1 MTTTD
6 ATRMDD
12 DDHATHAALRS
23 SKTGVRDS
31 LGSTIVPP
39 PPSDSASDRS
49 SYDEDLDE
57 DLSAVD
63 GDEGRTMEDEDPE
76 PAFETIERGPLADF
90 DDDELRGILA
100 RADLDAEDDDEDFLD
115 DDDVN
120 DEDDDEEDL
129 GEGAARRAP
138 MSTSAALAAL
148 KSTRP
153 RTARAPVAPAN
164 AAAGGGGHDAAGKKK
179 KPPNPGKIIVGPNLA
194 AKAWFADLATLRNRQ
209 RLVEHRELAPALD
222 KLEPELESTARRDAE
237 ASRRAQLALG
247 GDLAGRLKRVREAV
261 NELGVHVVNIRGG
274 DEYVRELGRLMD
286 GAERDIVALK
296 EAQRSAFDA
305 LQKEEKE
312 LSRYVDDFAARLDDP
327 SWGAGASR
335 ALVAGIDA
343 RNAKAQRKIYGTKRP
358 VSAGTVLR
366 GAPRDEPWTV
376 ERTSHFSANNKTP
389 ARKGASPGS
398 PSPRSTSPS
407 SSKPRPATAR
417 DRVGPWARG
426 VATTSARRTPGRGGD
441 SPGDDDSPGWGDDS
455 PGDESEKRAPPAAVA
470 EYERY
475 MSDYGPT
482 GGWADVD
489 HSRWRRCLARCNMN
503 YGNAV
508 VLAAEELA
516 PFGIERAEV
525 VRHARWDAEREE
537 LHEARK
543 AAVAQWRTTQR
554 EAERSKREA
563 LDDTMRAREVS
574 ARREREERF
583 NARRLEEK
591 ARLAE
596 WREKKRSEEEAASA
610 ARREAERA
618 AVAARAEAA
627 RVKKK
632 EREEREARNAAR
644 AQARWEAA
652 EAARA
657 AAEAAA
663 EALIPKA
670 VDVSAAEAKAE
681 RDRLAQRALETAK
694 KRREAATARDKA
706 LSERLERQKAAAEK
720 LAARRRLA
728 EGRSEEVAAD
738 PDRVTRAT
746 AAHAMRVA
754 SDRPDRGLFDSRPAV
769 QYVQHRATPSWTS
782 GVIR

>member
-1 MTTTD
+1 MTNTD

-63 GDEGRTMEDEDPE
+63 GDEERTMEDEDPE

-164 AAAGGGGHDAAGKKK
+164 AAAAAAADAAGKKK

-222 KLEPELESTARRDAE
+222 KLEPDLESTARRDAE
-237 ASRRAQLALG
+237 ASRRAQLALS

-312 LSRYVDDFAARLDDP
+312 LSRYVDDFAAAIGRSLLGRGRLP
-327 SWGAGASR
+327 R
-335 ALVAGIDA
+335 ARRGH
-343 RNAKAQRKIYGTKRP
+343 RRPQRQGPAQD
-358 VSAGTVLR
+358 LR
-366 GAPRDEPWTV
+366 HQATGQRRDRAPR
-376 ERTSHFSANNKTP
+376 
-389 ARKGASPGS
+389 
-398 PSPRSTSPS
+398 
-407 SSKPRPATAR
+407 RP
-417 DRVGPWARG
+417 
-426 VATTSARRTPGRGGD
+426 
-441 SPGDDDSPGWGDDS
+441 
-455 PGDESEKRAPPAAVA
+455 
-470 EYERY
+470 
-475 MSDYGPT
+475 
-482 GGWADVD
+482 
-489 HSRWRRCLARCNMN
+489 
-503 YGNAV
+503 
-508 VLAAEELA
+508 
-516 PFGIERAEV
+516 
-525 VRHARWDAEREE
+525 
-537 LHEARK
+537 
-543 AAVAQWRTTQR
+543 
-554 EAERSKREA
+554 
-563 LDDTMRAREVS
+563 
-574 ARREREERF
+574 
-583 NARRLEEK
+583 
-591 ARLAE
+591 
-596 WREKKRSEEEAASA
+596 
-610 ARREAERA
+610 
-618 AVAARAEAA
+618 
-627 RVKKK
+627 
-632 EREEREARNAAR
+632 
-644 AQARWEAA
+644 
-652 EAARA
+652 
-657 AAEAAA
+657 
-663 EALIPKA
+663 
-670 VDVSAAEAKAE
+670 
-681 RDRLAQRALETAK
+681 
-694 KRREAATARDKA
+694 
-706 LSERLERQKAAAEK
+706 
-720 LAARRRLA
+720 
-728 EGRSEEVAAD
+728 EG
-738 PDRVTRAT
+738 
-746 AAHAMRVA
+746 
-754 SDRPDRGLFDSRPAV
+754 
-769 QYVQHRATPSWTS
+769 
-782 GVIR
+782 